1 MYLKIEVNLP
11 VTKYKHNN
19 DFRPFTLVMI
29 FFFRYPNVGDLHRY
43 VGVNVLLVE
52 YRGYGRSEGSPSE
65 SGKIL
70 QVKV

>member
-1 MYLKIEVNLP
+1 M
-11 VTKYKHNN
+11 
-19 DFRPFTLVMI
+19 
-29 FFFRYPNVGDLHRY
+29 GDLHRY

-70 QVKV
+70 QVKVDCGQILFVIVILRKRDWEVLN